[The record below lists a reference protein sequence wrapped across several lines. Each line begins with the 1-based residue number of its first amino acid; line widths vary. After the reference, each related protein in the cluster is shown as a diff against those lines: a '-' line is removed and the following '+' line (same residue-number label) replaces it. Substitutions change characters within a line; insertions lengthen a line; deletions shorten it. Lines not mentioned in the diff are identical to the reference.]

1 MRFRKRRLPR
11 RHRIHVTHQPIYL
24 ERLPAAFPGLNL
36 VQLSDIHHGLYT
48 RLAEVERA
56 VELANCLEPD
66 LVALTGDFV
75 TNSPGYIWPVARAL
89 GRLRAP
95 LGIYAVLGNHDYRVG
110 ADAMAVAL
118 EQNGTQVLRNRHVRL
133 GTNGSSLTLAGV
145 DDVSYGEDNLRLAL
159 LGAERDHPTV
169 LLCHNP
175 ALFPLAA
182 AHGVDLVLSGH
193 THGGQMDLP
202 RLRLAARARGL
213 RIPLRFR
220 QGLDRVGATQIY
232 ISRGI
237 GTVVVPLRLKCP
249 AEIPLLRLQAAR
261 RSDSEQVNGHA
272 G

>member
-11 RHRIHVTHQPIYL
+11 RHRIHITHQPIYL
-24 ERLPAAFPGLNL
+24 ERLPAAFPGLDL

-56 VELANCLEPD
+56 VELANRLAPD
-66 LVALTGDFV
+66 LVALTGDFIS
-75 TNSPGYIWPVARAL
+75 NSPSYIRPVARAL

-95 LGIYAVLGNHDYRVG
+95 LGTYAVLGNHDYRVG

-118 EQNGTQVLRNRHVRL
+118 EENGIRVLRNRHVRL

-145 DDVSYGEDNLRLAL
+145 DDMGYGADNLRLAL
-159 LGAERDHPTV
+159 LGADPDHLTV
-169 LLCHNP
+169 LLSHNP
-175 ALFPLAA
+175 ALLPLAA
-182 AHGVDLVLSGH
+182 THGVDLVVSGH
-193 THGGQMDLP
+193 THGGQMDVP
-202 RLRLAARARGL
+202 RLRHFARARGV
-213 RIPLRFR
+213 RVPLRFR

-249 AEIPLLRLQAAR
+249 AEIPLLRLQAALQPG
-261 RSDSEQVNGHA
+261 SGQAHA
-272 G
+272 PAG